1 MGALGPPALA
11 LSEGPELAGADP
23 GAIAG
28 AGARFRAA
36 SGRVAS
42 LGSSVRTAQGD
53 LAGGAWLGFGAIAFE
68 MSAGDVIGTYRVA
81 EQVLAGVSSALGT
94 LSSELAAAKAQA
106 QAAER
111 LAALVNTDTQTLN
124 DAYGTRVR
132 TQTATLAAS
141 LHHVMSVD
149 DVAAVAAP
157 TPAETAQSEALIGSA
172 GRATALMEGA
182 TRSARIAWQR
192 AAAAFDFATAQSPAV
207 QSAVAAATARAAA
220 KAEEA
225 HQGSFWGGLA
235 NLGGF
240 LALGALDVGAD
251 VVTDGAATP
260 LDEADAGEMGSL
272 GDGALADFAGGG
284 ASAAEVA
291 SAEEAALANISVDG
305 AKVDGLVAQDTGT
318 IDDGVGVDRGDGRD
332 ALGKFTGA
340 GGYGKDAEANALANY
355 ADDTGSTVY
364 TNQVRAT
371 IQGSAGMRYYDG
383 LVENTDGTFTGI
395 EVKSGTASRTAG
407 QAAFDD
413 QVLSGTPATAI
424 LDGMLI
430 RITNVIYLPG

>member
-1 MGALGPPALA
+1 MGALGPPALT
-11 LSEGPELAGADP
+11 LTEGPELAGADP

-81 EQVLAGVSSALGT
+81 EQVLAGVSSALAT

-157 TPAETAQSEALIGSA
+157 TPAETAQADVLIGYA
-172 GRATALMEGA
+172 GRATSLMDA
-182 TRSARIAWQR
+182 ANLAARLAWQR
-192 AAAAFDFATAQSPAV
+192 AAAAFGFATAQSPAV
-207 QSAVAAATARAAA
+207 RSAVAAASARAAA
-220 KAEEA
+220 KEVKA

-260 LDEADAGEMGSL
+260 LDEADAGEMASL
-272 GDGALADFAGGG
+272 GDGALADFAGDG

-291 SAEEAALANISVDG
+291 SAEEAALANVTVDG
-305 AKVDGLVAQDTGT
+305 TKLGGQVAQDATSLDEGAASRVEQLQSLLDPISQTKRTSAVLNTEEGTDILASGGRDLSPAQRALAKEGDLLGKMPGAHAEVTALERAWEAGLTPSEMAVSRIICPECQAFVEKAGGT
-318 IDDGVGVDRGDGRD
+318 I
-332 ALGKFTGA
+332 
-340 GGYGKDAEANALANY
+340 NP
-355 ADDTGSTVY
+355 
-364 TNQVRAT
+364 
-371 IQGSAGMRYYDG
+371 DG
-383 LVENTDGTFTGI
+383 LG
-395 EVKSGTASRTAG
+395 
-407 QAAFDD
+407 
-413 QVLSGTPATAI
+413 ATW
-424 LDGMLI
+424 
-430 RITNVIYLPG
+430 P